1 MFYSVRISGG
11 LLTEEFLNNLARPEA
26 LKEVGLSPE
35 ELEEKFLALF
45 SLYERVRPLEFPDV
59 SQARESWL
67 IPFFRV
73 LGFDPVYNRAHLQ
86 VEEQTFPISHLGW
99 NQEEAP
105 PLHLVLQDLDEKVA
119 HRGKSPHGL
128 LQAYLNLHPQQAW
141 GVVANPREARLL
153 GKYYHVSTP
162 GYVAFYP
169 TELFEA
175 PREAALRE
183 FQVLYLL
190 LSQSRFQQAQG
201 EAPLDRYR
209 RLAREVGVR
218 AKEALKKGVVRALEA
233 LGNAFLSEGLRA
245 EYQSPERLQ
254 AYHQELLRLVYRL
267 LFLFYAEQRALI
279 PHEGQLS
286 WVYEREYSLL
296 ALRERAARLRF
307 QRDDQTDLW
316 AKLLLTF
323 RLVHEG
329 DKALGVPALN
339 GELFAP
345 EAIATLTQRG
355 RSPKNSELLE
365 AIRYLAFVER
375 EGALERVNYRD
386 LEVEE
391 IGHVYEEILALSPR
405 LVEGRYSLESHLL
418 ERKSSGSYYTPR
430 ELVQLVVQEALAP
443 VLEERLKAAGED
455 LEAQVSALLSLR
467 VIDPAMGSGAFL
479 ISALEYLAQRLAE
492 LRQKAHPQSEFA
504 RLYEEARHE
513 VAARCIYGVDLNPMA
528 VELAKLSLWIA
539 AAARGRPLSF
549 LDHHLKVGNSL
560 VGAPRDFLEVGIPKE
575 AYKREGVPAEVVKG
589 LSFTKKPGKTPL
601 ALDNPPPPPPL
612 DYEEK
617 SVQDVEKKRRLYTQW
632 RQSEAVQK
640 WERLADYWVAAFY
653 LRPTPAV
660 RLPDAQ
666 GLNWLAQQ
674 AEHASLAQWEN
685 STYLS
690 PPTLAAIQTAQYRH
704 RFFHWW
710 LEFPDVMER
719 GGFDVVLGN
728 PPWEQLQFDD
738 REFFTTTRPD
748 IADAPNMAK
757 RKAMIDRLRLEDP
770 PLWHA
775 YTEAQ
780 AEVKSTQVYVH
791 YSNRFPLTSY
801 GRINLAPLFAE
812 LCRELLNEEGRA
824 GLIVPTEIATGAFN
838 QYFFSDVVARG
849 ELAALYDFE
858 NREGIFP
865 AVDSRMKFSVLALR
879 GQAKREPARLAFF
892 LTRPEGLE
900 DPTRIF
906 SLTPEDFVLLNPN
919 TQTCPVFRTRQ
930 DAELTKK
937 IYRRVPVLW
946 REAQEV
952 PNLPEGGLLPY
963 TAPLT
968 PGTKVLPE
976 ENPWG
981 VRFLLMFMMNTDSY
995 LFRTRKELEAQGFRL
1010 VGNRFVR
1017 GEEVYLPLYEA
1028 KLFWHYDHR
1037 FATFAGADTRD
1048 VEPEEKRDPAFL
1060 PLPRYWVPREET
1072 EARLREAGWE
1082 RGWLVGFRDITNATN
1097 ERTAI
1102 FAALPR
1108 VGVGNTAPLFLHA
1121 KSALESLT
1129 LVGNASAFVL
1139 DYVARQKV
1147 SGTHLNFHYLKQF
1160 PILPPSAYKPQD
1172 LRFIVP
1178 RVLELAY
1185 TAWDLAPLA
1194 QDVWEEADGVLREAI
1209 SAWREAA
1216 PTHPDTPPSW
1226 VEGPY
1231 PGVNSGPGRLSQ
1243 QGIVPFPPFLW
1254 DEERRAQI
1262 RAELDAYYARL
1273 YGLNRKQLRYILE
1286 PQDLTER
1293 ELSDILSDQEEV
1305 EDPLDQRAYRK
1316 RVEASRFPGE
1326 TFRVLKDKDI
1336 RRYGE
1341 YRTRRLVLEAWERLL
1356 RENQVKNLGS
1366 DPAFG

>member
-11 LLTEEFLNNLARPEA
+11 LLTEEFLSSLTRPEA
-26 LKEVGLSPE
+26 LKEVGLSLE

-105 PLHLVLQDLDEKVA
+105 PLHLVLQDLDEKPT

-128 LQAYLNLHPQQAW
+128 LQAYLNLHPEQAW
-141 GVVANPREARLL
+141 GVVANPREVRLL
-153 GKYYHVSTP
+153 GRYYHVSTP

-169 TELFEA
+169 GELFEA
-175 PREAALRE
+175 PRQAALRE

-190 LSQSRFQQAQG
+190 LSQSRFQQTQG

-218 AKEALKKGVVRALEA
+218 AKDALKKGVVRALEV
-233 LGNAFLSEGLRA
+233 LGNAFLSEELRA
-245 EYQSPERLQ
+245 LCQSPERLQ
-254 AYHQELLRLVYRL
+254 AYHQEVLRLVYRL

-329 DKALGVPALN
+329 DEALGVPALN

-492 LRQKAHPQSEFA
+492 LRQKANPQSEFA

-560 VGAPRDFLEVGIPKE
+560 VGAPRDFLEMGIPKE

-640 WERLADYWVAAFY
+640 WERLADYWVAAFF

-674 AEHASLAQWEN
+674 AHASLAQWEN

-690 PPTLAAIQTAQYRH
+690 PPTLAAIQTAQRRH

-710 LEFPDVMER
+710 LEFPEVMGQ

-738 REFFTTTRPD
+738 REFFITRPD
-748 IADAPNMAK
+748 IAEAPNMAK
-757 RKAMIDRLRLEDP
+757 RKAMIERLRLEDP
-770 PLWHA
+770 TLWQA
-775 YTEAQ
+775 YAEAQ
-780 AEVKSTQVYVH
+780 ADVKSSQAYIH

-812 LCRELLNEEGRA
+812 LSRQLLNVKGRA

-838 QYFFSDVVARG
+838 QHFFADVVAKG

-865 AVDSRMKFSVLALR
+865 GVHRSYKFSILVLR
-879 GQAKREPARLAFF
+879 GQGSPEPAWFSFF
-892 LTRPEGLE
+892 ATRTEHLE
-900 DPTRIF
+900 DPSRVF
-906 SLTPEDFVLLNPN
+906 SLAPKDFALLNPN
-919 TQTCPVFRTRQ
+919 TKTCPVFRTRS
-930 DAELTKK
+930 DAELTKQ
-937 IYRRVPVLW
+937 IYQRVPVLW
-946 REAQEV
+946 KEE
-952 PNLPEGGLLPY
+952 
-963 TAPLT
+963 
-968 PGTKVLPE
+968 PE

-981 VRFLLMFMMNTDSY
+981 VRFLLMFMMNTDSN
-995 LFRTRKELEAQGFRL
+995 LFRTQKELEVQGFQL
-1010 VGNRFVR
+1010 EGNRFIR
-1017 GEEVYLPLYEA
+1017 GKEVYLPLYEA
-1028 KLFWHYDHR
+1028 KLIWHFDHR
-1037 FATFAGADTRD
+1037 FATYNGADIRD
-1048 VEPEEKRDPAFL
+1048 MTPAEHASPEAL
-1060 PLPRYWVPREET
+1060 PLPRYWVPQKEVEE
-1072 EARLREAGWE
+1072 RLVLRDRKGEVIWRWE
-1082 RGWLVGFRDITNATN
+1082 RDWLMGWRDIARSTD
-1097 ERTAI
+1097 ERTFIASV
-1102 FAALPR
+1102 FPR
-1108 VGVGNTAPLFLHA
+1108 VGAGDTYLQMLPARPADEVALLLGNL
-1121 KSALESLT
+1121 SSL
-1129 LVGNASAFVL
+1129 VF
-1139 DYVARQKV
+1139 DYSVRQKAG
-1147 SGTHLNFHYLKQF
+1147 GTHLKYHVTKQL
-1160 PILPPSAYKPQD
+1160 PVLPPSAYQAGD

-1178 RVLELAY
+1178 RVLELTY
-1185 TAWDLAPLA
+1185 TAWDLAPFA
-1194 QDVWEEADGVLREAI
+1194 QDLWEEADEELRELLQRQ
-1209 SAWREAA
+1209 WEANGG
-1216 PTHPDTPPSW
+1216 HPPNRPSW
-1226 VEGPY
+1226 LESAY
-1231 PGVNSGPGRLSQ
+1231 
-1243 QGIVPFPPFLW
+1243 PFPPFRW
-1254 DEERRAQI
+1254 DEERRALL

-1273 YGLNRKQLRYILE
+1273 YGLNRKQLRYILD
-1286 PQDLTER
+1286 PKDLTEK
-1293 ELSDILSDQEEV
+1293 ELSDILSDHEEV
-1305 EDPLDQRAYRK
+1305 EDPLDERAYRK
-1316 RVEASRFPGE
+1316 RVQASRFPGE

-1341 YRTRRLVLEAWERLL
+1341 YRTRRLVLQAWERLW
-1356 RENQVKNLGS
+1356 
-1366 DPAFG
+1366 

>member
-26 LKEVGLSPE
+26 LKEVGLSPA
-35 ELEEKFLALF
+35 ELEEKFLTLF
-45 SLYERVRPLEFPDV
+45 SLYERVRPLEFPEV
-59 SQARESWL
+59 SQAREAWL

-73 LGFDPVYNRAHLQ
+73 LGFEPVYNRAHLQ
-86 VEEQTFPISHLGW
+86 LEEQTFAISHRGW

-105 PLHLVLQDLDEKVA
+105 PLHLVLQDLDEKLA
-119 HRGKSPHGL
+119 YRSKSPHGL
-128 LQAYLNLHPQQAW
+128 LQAYLNLHPEQAW
-141 GVVANPREARLL
+141 GLVANPREVRLL
-153 GKYYHVSTP
+153 GRYYHVSTP
-162 GYVAFYP
+162 GYVAFYLA
-169 TELFEA
+169 ELFEA

-190 LSQSRFQQAQG
+190 LSKSRFQQAQG
-201 EAPLDRYR
+201 ETPLDRYR

-233 LGNAFLSEGLRA
+233 LGNAFLNEGLRA

-267 LFLFYAEQRALI
+267 LFLFYAEQRKLI
-279 PHEGQLS
+279 PHQGRLS

-329 DKALGVPALN
+329 DEALGVPALN

-345 EAIATLTQRG
+345 ESIATLTQRG
-355 RSPKNSELLE
+355 RPPKNSELLE
-365 AIRYLAFVER
+365 AIRHLAFVER

-455 LEAQVSALLSLR
+455 LEAQAQALLSLR

-492 LRQKAHPQSEFA
+492 LRQKANPQSDFA

-513 VAARCIYGVDLNPMA
+513 VAARCLFGVDLNPMA

-560 VGAPRDFLEVGIPKE
+560 VGAPRDFLEMGIPKE
-575 AYKREGVPAEVVKG
+575 AYKREGVPAEVVKS

-617 SVQDVEKKRRLYTQW
+617 TVQDVEKKRRLYTQW

-674 AEHASLAQWEN
+674 AGHASLAQWEN

-690 PPTLAAIQTAQYRH
+690 PPTLAAIQSAKARH

-710 LEFPDVMER
+710 LEFPEVLEQ
-719 GGFDVVLGN
+719 GGFDVLLGN

-775 YTEAQ
+775 YAEAQ

-791 YSNRFPLTSY
+791 YCNRFPLTSY

-812 LCRELLNEEGRA
+812 LCRELLNEEGRT

-865 AVDSRMKFSVLALR
+865 GVHRSYKFALLALR

-892 LTRPEGLE
+892 LTRPEELE
-900 DPTRIF
+900 DPTRTF
-906 SLTPEDFVLLNPN
+906 SLTPEDFALLNPN
-919 TQTCPVFRTRQ
+919 TKTCPVFRTRQ

-981 VRFLLMFMMNTDSY
+981 VRFLLMFMMNTDSD
-995 LFRTRKELEAQGFRL
+995 LFRTRKELEARGFRL
-1010 VGNRFVR
+1010 VGNRFV
-1017 GEEVYLPLYEA
+1017 GEKEVYLPLYEA

-1037 FATFAGADTRD
+1037 FATFAGKDTRD
-1048 VEPEEKRDPAFL
+1048 VELEEKRDPAFL
-1060 PLPRYWVPREET
+1060 PLPRYWVNSR
-1072 EARLREAGWE
+1072 EARERLQEKGWIKP
-1082 RGWLVGFRDITNATN
+1082 WLIGFRRITNATN
-1097 ERTAI
+1097 ERTMVASFLPLDGAGDSVFFI
-1102 FAALPR
+1102 LPTFAK
-1108 VGVGNTAPLFLHA
+1108 APLAIVLLA
-1121 KSALESLT
+1121 NLDCLP
-1129 LVGNASAFVL
+1129 L

-1147 SGTHLNFHYLKQF
+1147 GGTNLNFHYVKQF
-1160 PILPPSAYKPQD
+1160 PILPPSAYGPED

-1194 QDVWEEADGVLREAI
+1194 QDVWEEADEGLREAI
-1209 SAWREAA
+1209 RAWVAGARL
-1216 PTHPDTPPSW
+1216 HPDAPPEW
-1226 VEGPY
+1226 VETPY
-1231 PGVNSGPGRLSQ
+1231 
-1243 QGIVPFPPFLW
+1243 PFPPFVW
-1254 DEERRAQI
+1254 DEERRARL

-1273 YGLNRKQLRYILE
+1273 YGLSRKQLRYILD
-1286 PQDLTER
+1286 PRDLTEK
-1293 ELSDILSDQEEV
+1293 ELQDILSDFEEV
-1305 EDPLDQRAYRK
+1305 EDPLDEKAYRK
-1316 RVEASRFPGE
+1316 RMEKSTFPGE
-1326 TFRVLKDKDI
+1326 TFRVLKDKDMK
-1336 RRYGE
+1336 RYGE
-1341 YRTRRLVLEAWERLL
+1341 YRTRRLVLEAWTRLL
-1356 RENQVKNLGS
+1356 AAHPSLL
-1366 DPAFG
+1366 

>member
-119 HRGKSPHGL
+119 HRSKSPHGL
-128 LQAYLNLHPQQAW
+128 LQAYLNLHPKQAW
-141 GVVANPREARLL
+141 GVVANPREARLV
-153 GKYYHVSTP
+153 GKYFHVSTP

-245 EYQSPERLQ
+245 EYQSPQRLQ

-323 RLVHEG
+323 RLAHEG
-329 DKALGVPALN
+329 DQALGVPALN

-492 LRQKAHPQSEFA
+492 LRQKANPQSEFA

-560 VGAPRDFLEVGIPKE
+560 VGAPRDFLEMGIPKE

-640 WERLADYWVAAFY
+640 WERLADYWVAAFF

-674 AEHASLAQWEN
+674 AGHASLAQWES

-690 PPTLAAIQTAQYRH
+690 PPTLAAIQTARYRH

-710 LEFPDVMER
+710 LEFPEVMER

-728 PPWEQLQFDD
+728 PPWEVVQP
-738 REFFTTTRPD
+738 EETKFFAGKHEK
-748 IADAPNMAK
+748 IAEASTGAERK
-757 RKAMIDRLRLEDP
+757 RLIERLREDDP
-770 PLWHA
+770 SL
-775 YTEAQ
+775 YQ
-780 AEVKSTQVYVH
+780 AWIEHVHEV
-791 YSNRFPLTSY
+791 SNTAGFIGGSGRYPLT
-801 GRINLAPLFAE
+801 GTGKINLYSAFAE
-812 LCRELLNEEGRA
+812 HNRTMMGHQGRA
-824 GLIVPTEIATGAFN
+824 GAIVPTGIATDDSN
-838 QYFFSDVVARG
+838 KVFFGEVVARG

-900 DPTRIF
+900 DPTRVF
-906 SLTPEDFVLLNPN
+906 SLTPEDFALLNPN
-919 TQTCPVFRTRQ
+919 TKTCPVFRTRA

-946 REAQEV
+946 KEE
-952 PNLPEGGLLPY
+952 
-963 TAPLT
+963 
-968 PGTKVLPE
+968 PE

-981 VRFLLMFMMNTDSY
+981 IKFRQGLFNMTSDSG
-995 LFRTRKELEAQGFRL
+995 LFRTRGDLEQGGYRL
-1010 VGNRFVR
+1010 VGNRMVKE
-1017 GEEVYLPLYEA
+1017 GSAYLPLYEA
-1028 KLFWHYDHR
+1028 KLIWHFDHR
-1037 FATFAGADTRD
+1037 FATYDGADIRD
-1048 VEPEEKRDPAFL
+1048 MTPAEHASPEAL
-1060 PLPRYWVPREET
+1060 PLPRYWVPQKEVEE
-1072 EARLREAGWE
+1072 RLVQKDRNGNVVWE
-1082 RGWLVGFRDITNATN
+1082 WDRGWLLGFRDITNATN

-1129 LVGNASAFVL
+1129 LIGNVSTLAL

-1160 PILPPSAYKPQD
+1160 PVLPPSAYGPQD
-1172 LRFIVP
+1172 LRFLVP
-1178 RVLELAY
+1178 RVLELTY
-1185 TAWDLAPLA
+1185 TAWDLASFA
-1194 QDVWEEADGVLREAI
+1194 QDVWEEADEDLRELLQRQ
-1209 SAWREAA
+1209 WEANGG
-1216 PTHPDTPPSW
+1216 HPPNRPSW
-1226 VEGPY
+1226 LESAY
-1231 PGVNSGPGRLSQ
+1231 
-1243 QGIVPFPPFLW
+1243 PFPPFRW
-1254 DEERRAQI
+1254 DEERRALL
-1262 RAELDAYYARL
+1262 RAELDAYYARR
-1273 YGLNRKQLRYILE
+1273 YGLNRKQLRYILD
-1286 PQDLTER
+1286 PKDLTER
-1293 ELSDILSDQEEV
+1293 ELSDILSDHEEV
-1305 EDPLDQRAYRK
+1305 EDPLDERAYRK

>member
-11 LLTEEFLNNLARPEA
+11 LLTEEFLNNLTRPEA
-26 LKEVGLSPE
+26 LKEAGLSLA

-45 SLYERVRPLEFPDV
+45 SLYERVRPLEFPEV
-59 SQARESWL
+59 SQAREAWL
-67 IPFFRV
+67 MPFFRV
-73 LGFDPVYNRAHLQ
+73 LGFEPVYNRAHLQ
-86 VEEQTFPISHLGW
+86 LEEQTFAISHRGW

-105 PLHLVLQDLDEKVA
+105 PLHLVLQDLDEKLA
-119 HRGKSPHGL
+119 YRSKSPHGL
-128 LQAYLNLHPQQAW
+128 LQAYLNLHPEQAW
-141 GVVANPREARLL
+141 GLVANPREVRLL
-153 GKYYHVSTP
+153 GRYYHVSTP
-162 GYVAFYP
+162 GYVAFYLA
-169 TELFEA
+169 ELFEA

-190 LSQSRFQQAQG
+190 LSKSRFQQAQG
-201 EAPLDRYR
+201 ETPLDRYR

-233 LGNAFLSEGLRA
+233 LGNAFLSEGLR
-245 EYQSPERLQ
+245 EEIQHPERLQ

-267 LFLFYAEQRALI
+267 LFLFYAEQRKLI
-279 PHEGQLS
+279 PHQGRLS

-307 QRDDQTDLW
+307 QSDDQTDLW

-323 RLVHEG
+323 RLVYEG
-329 DKALGVPALN
+329 DEALGVPALN

-455 LEAQVSALLSLR
+455 LEAQVGALLSLR

-492 LRQKAHPQSEFA
+492 LRQKANPQPVFA

-560 VGAPRDFLEVGIPKE
+560 VGAPRDFLEMGIPKE

-617 SVQDVEKKRRLYTQW
+617 TVQDVEKKRRLYTQW

-640 WERLADYWVAAFY
+640 WERLADYWTAAFF
-653 LRPTPAV
+653 LRPAPAV

-674 AEHASLAQWEN
+674 AGHASLAQWEN

-690 PPTLAAIQTAQYRH
+690 PPTLAAIQSAKARH

-710 LEFPDVMER
+710 LEFPEVLEQ
-719 GGFDVVLGN
+719 GGFDVLLGN
-728 PPWEQLQFDD
+728 PPWEKVKLEDKQF
-738 REFFTTTRPD
+738 F
-748 IADAPNMAK
+748 ADKAPEVAQAENAAK
-757 RKAMIDRLRLEDP
+757 RKKLIEALKEKDPALHQEYQQALLEAEATSGFLR
-770 PLWHA
+770 HA
-775 YTEAQ
+775 GRY
-780 AEVKSTQVYVH
+780 
-791 YSNRFPLTSY
+791 PLTAR
-801 GRINLAPLFAE
+801 GDINTYPLFAE
-812 LCRELLNEEGRA
+812 LGRSLVNPR
-824 GLIVPTEIATGAFN
+824 GRMGMIVPTGIATDDSN
-838 QYFFSDVVARG
+838 KEFFGNVVDKG
-849 ELAALYDFE
+849 QLAALLDFE
-858 NREGIFP
+858 NREGLFP
-865 AVDSRMKFSVLALR
+865 GVHRSYKFSVFVLR
-879 GQAKREPARLAFF
+879 GGGSPKPARLLFF
-892 LTRPEGLE
+892 ATRPEHVE
-900 DPTRIF
+900 DPLCLFTL
-906 SLTPEDFVLLNPN
+906 SPEDFALLNPN
-919 TQTCPVFRTRQ
+919 TRTCPVFRTRQ

-981 VRFLLMFMMNTDSY
+981 VRLRQGLFNMTSDFH
-995 LFRTRKELEAQGFRL
+995 LFRTREDLEAQGFRL

-1028 KLFWHYDHR
+1028 KMFWHYDHR
-1037 FATFAGADTRD
+1037 FATFAGTDTRD
-1048 VEPEEKRDPAFL
+1048 VEPGEKEGPAFL

-1072 EARLREAGWE
+1072 EARLRKAGWE
-1082 RGWLVGFRDITNATN
+1082 RRWLVGFRNVARSTD
-1097 ERTAI
+1097 ERTVVVSR
-1102 FAALPR
+1102 LPLA
-1108 VGVGNTAPLFLHA
+1108 GVGHSAPLLLPFLGLPSLLLEA
-1121 KSALESLT
+1121 NLSAL
-1129 LVGNASAFVL
+1129 VL

-1147 SGTHLNFHYLKQF
+1147 GGTNLTFHYLKQF
-1160 PILPPSAYKPQD
+1160 PVLPPSAYKPPD

-1194 QDVWEEADGVLREAI
+1194 QDVWQEADEGLREAI
-1209 SAWREAA
+1209 RAFLAGARL
-1216 PTHPDTPPSW
+1216 HPDAPPEW
-1226 VEGPY
+1226 VETPY
-1231 PGVNSGPGRLSQ
+1231 
-1243 QGIVPFPPFLW
+1243 PFPPFVW
-1254 DEERRAQI
+1254 DEERRARL

-1273 YGLNRKQLRYILE
+1273 YGLNRKQLRYILD
-1286 PQDLTER
+1286 PKDLTEE
-1293 ELSDILSDQEEV
+1293 ELRNILSDEEEV
-1305 EDPLDQRAYRK
+1305 EDPLDEKAYRK

-1341 YRTRRLVLEAWERLL
+1341 YRTRRLVLGAWEGLL
-1356 RENQVKNLGS
+1356 RGR
-1366 DPAFG
+1366 